1 MHRILITE
9 PIRTRTDFF
18 NALGR
23 THGCVD
29 CGPRSLE
36 DLAKFLRE
44 NEVSTIVAA
53 NMEMRLPS
61 FSGHP
66 ISADLV
72 SVGED
77 VHCEF

>member
-53 NMEMRLPS
+53 NMEMELDDFATIAAVVQDEGVRL
-61 FSGHP
+61 
-66 ISADLV
+66 AR
-72 SVGED
+72 
-77 VHCEF
+77 

>member
-29 CGPRSLE
+29 CGPRGLE
-36 DLAKFLRE
+36 DLANFLRE
-44 NEVSTIVAA
+44 NEISTIVAA
-53 NMEMRLPS
+53 NM
-61 FSGHP
+61 
-66 ISADLV
+66 
-72 SVGED
+72 
-77 VHCEF
+77 

>member
-1 MHRILITE
+1 MHRILIME

-36 DLAKFLRE
+36 DLANFLRK

-53 NMEMRLPS
+53 NMEMELDDFVAIAAVVHDEGVRL
-61 FSGHP
+61 
-66 ISADLV
+66 AR
-72 SVGED
+72 
-77 VHCEF
+77 